1 MRRELRGR
9 YEAGVR
15 GLARLMR
22 SQAGLPLAS
31 DAAPPRRPV
40 IGVLPRPSERCGAR
54 GL

>member
-40 IGVLPRPSERCGAR
+40 IGVLRPSERCGAR